1 MKAAPIQICPHCL
14 GTRTEPD
21 IPCRRP
27 HPARSRAE
35 HNARARQAADT
46 GTDQQRAAAAL
57 AAVTAAVR
65 AANRRRYQQP

>member
-35 HNARARQAADT
+35 QNARARRDADT
-46 GTDQQRAAAAL
+46 GTDQQRAAAL
-57 AAVTAAVR
+57 ATVQAAAR
-65 AANRRRYQQP
+65 AANLRTP